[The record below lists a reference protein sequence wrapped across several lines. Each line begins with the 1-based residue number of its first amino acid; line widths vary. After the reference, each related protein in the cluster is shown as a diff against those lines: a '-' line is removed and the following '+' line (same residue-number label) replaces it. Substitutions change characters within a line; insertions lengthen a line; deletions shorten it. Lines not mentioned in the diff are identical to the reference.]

1 MYLNKVTI
9 IGNLTRDPEL
19 KALPTG
25 TKVAS
30 LSIATNRTWKDA
42 GGTKKEAVEFHNI
55 VAFGK
60 QAEVITQ
67 YCKKGAQLLVEGR
80 LQTRSWDATDGSKKY
95 RTEILLETFQFG
107 NKPSS
112 SVSPSSMESS
122 PVSTTTAEKPD
133 LDNIEYP
140 EEEVNLEDIPF

>member
-1 MYLNKVTI
+1 MYLNKVQL

-30 LSIATNRTWKDA
+30 LSIATNRTWKDGNGA
-42 GGTKKEAVEFHNI
+42 KQEAVEYHNI

-60 QAEVITQ
+60 QAEVIAQ
-67 YCKKGAQLLVEGR
+67 YCKKGAQLFIEGR

-95 RTEILLETFQFG
+95 RTEIVLETFQFG
-107 NKPSS
+107 NKPAGST
-112 SVSPSSMESS
+112 
-122 PVSTTTAEKPD
+122 STTQATQQEEQPPAKPD
-133 LDNIEYP
+133 LDTIEYP
-140 EEEVNLEDIPF
+140 EEEINLEDIPF